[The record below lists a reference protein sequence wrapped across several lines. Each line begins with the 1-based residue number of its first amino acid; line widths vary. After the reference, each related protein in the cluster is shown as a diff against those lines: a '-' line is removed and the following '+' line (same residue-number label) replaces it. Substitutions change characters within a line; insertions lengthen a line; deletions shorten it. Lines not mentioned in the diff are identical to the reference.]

1 MFDTLYPQ
9 AKRLRFPA
17 EVEKRY
23 RQDYF
28 ATTIYSTRIA
38 LILGIVLY
46 ALFGI
51 LDLFALPLSRQ
62 SAWIIRYGI
71 VVPLFVLTFAISY
84 VEEFQEYI
92 QPATCFSAIMAG
104 LGVCYMISIT
114 NEVEYGN
121 RFYVTGLLLIS
132 LWSYSLTRLRFGYAV
147 LTNVLIILGYEF
159 VGIYIKQYPTT
170 ETGTV
175 IFSLNNFFLIGAT
188 IIGTVTSY
196 ALERYT
202 RVDYLQKMTIQA
214 QRDQADKLLYN
225 ILPERIAEQLKQG
238 NETIAEEFSSATVLV
253 ADIVNFTPISARF
266 GPREVVDMLN
276 DLFTKFDELVEKYN
290 VEKIQVAGDG
300 YMAAAGVPNPKP
312 DHAIVLARLAIDML
326 DSVKTGNFLG
336 GKHPIEI
343 RIGLNS
349 GSVLGGVIGRRKFFY
364 AIWGDV
370 VNTAARME
378 SHGSSGKIQITRATY
393 ELIKDEFDCKY
404 IGEIPVKGKGQMEVW
419 HLIAEKE
426 KRSEVYA

>member
-1 MFDTLYPQ
+1 MFDYLYSQ
-9 AKRLRFPA
+9 ARKLRFPVV
-17 EVEKRY
+17 VETPY
-23 RQDYF
+23 REDYF
-28 ATTIYSTRIA
+28 VNTISSTRTA

-51 LDLFALPLSRQ
+51 LDLYAAPLSWQ

-71 VVPLFVLTFAISY
+71 VIPLLVLTLFISY
-84 VEEFQEYI
+84 VEELREFV

-104 LGVCYMISIT
+104 LGVSYMISIT

-132 LWSYSLTRLRFGYAV
+132 IWSYSLARLRFGYAV
-147 LTNVLIILGYEF
+147 LANIIIILGYEY
-159 VGIYIKQYPTT
+159 VAIHDKQLLTT

-175 IFSLNNFFLIGAT
+175 IFILNNFFLIGAT
-188 IIGTVTSY
+188 IVGTVTSY
-196 ALERYT
+196 ALERYSRT
-202 RVDYLQKMTIQA
+202 DFLQKMTIQE

-225 ILPERIAEQLKQG
+225 ILPERIAEQLKQSNG
-238 NETIAEEFSSATVLV
+238 IIAEEFNSATVLV

-266 GPREVVDMLN
+266 NPREVVGMLN
-276 DLFTKFDELVEKYN
+276 DLFTRFDELVDKYG

-300 YMAAAGVPNPKP
+300 YMVAAGVPTPRP
-312 DHAIVLARLAIDML
+312 DHAVVLVRLAMDML
-326 DSVKTGNFLG
+326 ECVKSGNFLG
-336 GKHPIEI
+336 GKHPIEL

-349 GSVLGGVIGRRKFFY
+349 GSVLGGVIGRRKYFY

-378 SHGSSGKIQITRATY
+378 SHGSIGKIQITRATY
-393 ELIKDEFDCKY
+393 ELIKDEFDCEY
-404 IGEIPVKGKGQMEVW
+404 IGEIPIKGKGQMEVW
-419 HLIAEKE
+419 HLITEKE
-426 KRSEVYA
+426 KRSMLHA

>member
-1 MFDTLYPQ
+1 MFDSLYTQ
-9 AKRLRFPA
+9 AKRLRFPK
-17 EVEKRY
+17 EIETRY
-23 RQDYF
+23 REDYF
-28 ATTIYSTRIA
+28 VNTVSSTRIA

-51 LDLFALPLSRQ
+51 LDMYALPISRQ

-71 VVPLFVLTFAISY
+71 VVPLFMLALAISY
-84 VEEFQEYI
+84 VDELHETV

-104 LGVCYMISIT
+104 LGISYMIAIT

-132 LWSYSLTRLRFGYAV
+132 IWSYSLARLRFGYA
-147 LTNVLIILGYEF
+147 LLANLIIILGYEF
-159 VGIYIKQYPTT
+159 VAIYVKQYLTT

-175 IFSLNNFFLIGAT
+175 VFSLNNFFLIGAT
-188 IIGTVTSY
+188 VIGTVTSY

-202 RVDYLQKMTIQA
+202 RIDYLQKMTIQE
-214 QRDQADKLLYN
+214 QRDQADRLLYN
-225 ILPERIAEQLKQG
+225 ILPERIAEQLKQS
-238 NETIAEEFSSATVLV
+238 NDVIAEEFSSATVLV
-253 ADIVNFTPISARF
+253 ADIVNFTPISARYH
-266 GPREVVDMLN
+266 PREVVGMLN
-276 DLFTKFDELVEKYN
+276 DLFTCFDELVDKYD

-300 YMAAAGVPNPKP
+300 YMVAAGVPTPRV
-312 DHAIVLARLAIDML
+312 DHAKVLVRLAMDML
-326 DSVKTGNFLG
+326 DSVKQRDFLG

-343 RIGLNS
+343 RIGLSS
-349 GSVLGGVIGRRKFFY
+349 GSVLGGVIGRRKYFY

-378 SHGSSGKIQITRATY
+378 SHGSTGKIQITRATY
-393 ELIKDEFDCKY
+393 ELIKDEFECEY

-419 HLIAEKE
+419 HLVTEKE
-426 KRSEVYA
+426 RSTSNV